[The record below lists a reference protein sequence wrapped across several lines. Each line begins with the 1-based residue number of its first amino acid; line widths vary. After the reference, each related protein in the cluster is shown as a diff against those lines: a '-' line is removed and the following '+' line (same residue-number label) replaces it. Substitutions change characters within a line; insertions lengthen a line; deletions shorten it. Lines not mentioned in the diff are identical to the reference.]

1 MQKLWTKNLLQ
12 RLAST
17 TWKIKV
23 FKIIESSSAGNCF
36 LFGRLMIDCGL
47 SYTKTK
53 SYCDGVDAILLTH
66 IHGDHFNKDC
76 IRKIFVNHEHITFV
90 CGEWLREKLLKIG
103 VDESRILVV
112 EFGKVYEIGNYKIS
126 PVMAYHD
133 VENCGYRIMF
143 EDYKHFHITDT
154 VSLDGISAVGYD
166 SASIEC
172 NHHYETALNII
183 EEAKENDEFSHL
195 KGAINS
201 HLSVD
206 KTIRFCKEN
215 GIKKLFPVHIGN
227 STRKEVIQTLKEW

>member
-1 MQKLWTKNLLQ
+1 M
-12 RLAST
+12 
-17 TWKIKV
+17 
-23 FKIIESSSAGNCF
+23 FKIVNSGSDGNCF
-36 LFGRLMIDCGL
+36 LYGRLMIDLGL

-53 SYCDGVDAILLTH
+53 PYCEEVDFILLTH

-76 IRKIFVNHEHITFV
+76 IRKVFVNHESIKFV
-90 CGEWLREKLLKIG
+90 CGQWLIDKLLKIG
-103 VDESRILVV
+103 VEQDRIIVI
-112 EFGKVYEIGNYKIS
+112 EFGKVYELGEYKIS
-126 PVMAYHD
+126 PIIAYHD
-133 VENCGYRIMF
+133 VENCGYRILH
-143 EDYKHFHITDT
+143 DGKKHIHITDT
-154 VSLDGISAVGYD
+154 VSLDGISAIGYD

-227 STRKEVIQTLKEW
+227 STKKEVIEALKAW